1 VHLNTWLWQ
10 QGLLALGGDRK
21 PDEALGDGFAHVD
34 WARTRAYALGL
45 SGIYLNKRGRERD
58 GIVGEDGD
66 AERVRNAII
75 SGLTGLADPAAS
87 CVAIHSVSRAEEL
100 YSGPYAGEA
109 PDLVVNYAPGFR
121 VSWQTALG
129 GMPHAVFEDNLRR
142 WSGDHIIDPLAVPG
156 ILLMNCAAV
165 RDRADI
171 RDLAPTILAHFGVAP
186 NPAMEGKSLLA

>member
-1 VHLNTWLWQ
+1 
-10 QGLLALGGDRK
+10 
-21 PDEALGDGFAHVD
+21 
-34 WARTRAYALGL
+34 

-75 SGLTGLADPAAS
+75 EGLTGLADPAVS
-87 CVAIHSVSRAEEL
+87 CTAIQSVSRADEI
-100 YSGPYAGEA
+100 YSGAYAGEA
-109 PDLVVNYAPGFR
+109 PDLVVNYAPGYR

-129 GMPHAVFEDNLRR
+129 GMPHGVFEDNLRR

-156 ILLMNCAAV
+156 ILLMNRAAV
-165 RDRADI
+165 PGRADI

-186 NPAMEGKSLLA
+186 HPAMEGKSLLG